1 MTVEGAISVKAVLL
15 SGSRP
20 IEEIYIDKTKKS
32 KDFSFIIR
40 EAEKRGV
47 KTVFLDSDGISEIV
61 NGRTHGGVAATV
73 GERKYISCGE
83 LFAVENPFIALLEG
97 IEDPYNFGDALRSFY
112 AAGATGLIVPARNW
126 LDSAATVVKSSA
138 GASEL
143 LPTACCEDLSAA
155 VIEAKKYGIKTFCA
169 ERRDARPLYGT
180 DLTCPLI
187 IAIGGELRGLS
198 RKITD
203 NADGNIYIP
212 YGSQFKNALSA
223 SGASAVFAFETMR
236 QRNKKSD
243 G

>member
-20 IEEIYIDKTKKS
+20 IEEIYIDKTKKT

-47 KTVFLDSDGISEIV
+47 KTVFLDTDGLSKVV
-61 NGRTHGGVAATV
+61 NGRTHGGVAAAV
-73 GERKYISCGE
+73 GERKYVSLSE

-112 AAGATGLIVPARNW
+112 AAGATGLIVPERNW
-126 LDSAATVVKSSA
+126 LDAAATVVKSSA
-138 GASEL
+138 GASEF
-143 LPTACCEDLSAA
+143 LPTACCNDLATA
-155 VIEAKKYGIKTFCA
+155 VSEAKKYGIKTFCA
-169 ERRDARPLYGT
+169 ERKDAQPLYGK

-198 RKITD
+198 RKIAD

-223 SGASAVFAFETMR
+223 SGASAVFAFEIMR
-236 QRNKKSD
+236 QRHQKNTN
-243 G
+243 

>member
-20 IEEIYIDKTKKS
+20 IEEIYIDKTKKT

-47 KTVFLDSDGISEIV
+47 KTVFLDTDGLSKVV
-61 NGRTHGGVAATV
+61 NGRTHGGVAAAV
-73 GERKYISCGE
+73 GERKYVSLSE

-112 AAGATGLIVPARNW
+112 AAGATGLIVPERNW
-126 LDSAATVVKSSA
+126 LDAAATVVKSSA
-138 GASEL
+138 GASEF
-143 LPTACCEDLSAA
+143 LPTACCNDLATA
-155 VIEAKKYGIKTFCA
+155 VSEAKKYGIKTFCA
-169 ERRDARPLYGT
+169 ERKDAQPLYGK

-223 SGASAVFAFETMR
+223 SGASAVFAFEIMR
-236 QRNKKSD
+236 QRHQKITN
-243 G
+243 